1 MADPISVAAKIM
13 GDRIRAQRQKLGVSQ
28 ETLADLSGLHWTFV
42 GQVERG
48 RRNVSLH
55 NIIKL
60 AGGLAIDPAELVRGL
75 MPEQTPTPESRP
87 TQADIIREAR
97 EMAS

>member
-1 MADPISVAAKIM
+1 M
-13 GDRIRAQRQKLGVSQ
+13 GERVRAQRQKLGVSQ

-75 MPEQTPTPESRP
+75 TADQTPEPDSRP
-87 TQADIIREAR
+87 RVADAIREAR
-97 EMAS
+97 SLTS

>member
-13 GDRIRAQRQKLGVSQ
+13 GNRVRAQRQKLGVSQ
-28 ETLADLSGLHWTFV
+28 ETLADLAGLHWTFV

-48 RRNVSLH
+48 MRNVSLH

-75 MPEQTPTPESRP
+75 TTGQTPEPQSR
-87 TQADIIREAR
+87 TKAADAIREAR
-97 EMAS
+97 GLAS